1 MHHLL
6 PARTKSRK
14 ARKRSVQTLVE
25 VGLVGLGLGLDPGLS
40 TIPEPSRASENARN
54 ARSPVALTPKKRRP
68 LEAISWPGRS
78 TERRRPSRAPPALRR
93 LVRPQSASPSLTR
106 FRFSLFFLRDFPPSS
121 LKYESARESGTEGS
135 SHYKDYYGLLLL
147 YLTSSSD
154 LFLKSLSSTRK

>member
-14 ARKRSVQTLVE
+14 ARKWSVSLVE
-25 VGLVGLGLGLDPGLS
+25 VGLVGLGLGLDLGLS

-78 TERRRPSRAPPALRR
+78 TERRRPSRGPPVLRR
-93 LVRPQSASPSLTR
+93 LVRPQSASPSLLTR
-106 FRFSLFFLRDFPPSS
+106 FRFSLLVFQRFPPHQ
-121 LKYESARESGTEGS
+121 ARESGTEGGES